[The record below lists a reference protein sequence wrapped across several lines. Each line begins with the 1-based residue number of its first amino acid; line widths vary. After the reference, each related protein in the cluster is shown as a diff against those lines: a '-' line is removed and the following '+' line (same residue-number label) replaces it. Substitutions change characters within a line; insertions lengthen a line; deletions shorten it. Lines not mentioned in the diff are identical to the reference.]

1 MSLEPLSW
9 DIVDEGLFKSWLHN
23 FFCHDTLSKSHYLLE
38 LCSQVL
44 QSSLES
50 GKITDVNYLV
60 CINT

>member
-1 MSLEPLSW
+1 MSLELLSW
-9 DIVDEGLFKSWLHN
+9 VIVDEGLFKSWLHN
-23 FFCHDTLSKSHYLLE
+23 FFCHDTLSKTNYLSE

-60 CINT
+60 CINA